1 MPDAPLSGNARTI
14 RLTKT
19 NPYIRAF
26 AFAVM
31 GVFAVYAVLPFY
43 WLIIAATK
51 TNGGIVGS
59 LGLSLPSRPD
69 PLTNLRH
76 LFSYDGNIFLQWTF
90 NSFLYTAVA
99 GAAATALSLM
109 AGYALYIYRFPGRKL
124 LLGSLVAVSAIPGTT
139 LAFPLYFLIAHLK
152 LANNLLGVF
161 LPLLV
166 SPFGVFLM
174 WLYLSSTDCLAVVQA
189 GRIDGAREIRIFR
202 SLVAPLASPAIVT
215 VFLLIIVSIWN
226 NYLLPYLVLSNPRL
240 QPVTVGLAQWVA
252 YGGANVGSSHQLLYT
267 LIVTGAIVFILP
279 VLALFLVLQRYW
291 RDGLSLGSTVG

>member
-31 GVFAVYAVLPFY
+31 VVFAVYAVLPFY

-90 NSFLYTAVA
+90 NSFLYTAAA

-189 GRIDGAREIRIFR
+189 AWWRPWPARR
-202 SLVAPLASPAIVT
+202 S
-215 VFLLIIVSIWN
+215 
-226 NYLLPYLVLSNPRL
+226 
-240 QPVTVGLAQWVA
+240 
-252 YGGANVGSSHQLLYT
+252 
-267 LIVTGAIVFILP
+267 
-279 VLALFLVLQRYW
+279 
-291 RDGLSLGSTVG
+291 